1 MTNFTKKDPRFEE
14 ILFTRKQLEKRIKE
28 LAMWVNKTY
37 KDSKDLILVGL
48 LKGSIPFMAQLIKD
62 IKVEHILDFI
72 IASSYSGDIKSTG
85 NVKLVMDLNVD
96 IYGKDVLIIEDIIDS
111 GVTLYKVKKGF
122 ESRNP
127 KSVRIMT
134 LLNKPSKRQADIK
147 PDVYGFEVPDKFL
160 VGFGL
165 DIKEKMR
172 NVPYIGVF
180 NKKYLDKL

>member
-1 MTNFTKKDPRFEE
+1 
-14 ILFTRKQLEKRIKE
+14 
-28 LAMWVNKTY
+28 
-37 KDSKDLILVGL
+37 
-48 LKGSIPFMAQLIKD
+48 
-62 IKVEHILDFI
+62 
-72 IASSYSGDIKSTG
+72 
-85 NVKLVMDLNVD
+85 MDLNIN

-111 GVTLYKVKKGF
+111 GITLYKVKKGF

-127 KSVRIMT
+127 KSIRIMT
-134 LLNKPSKRQADIK
+134 LLNKPSRRQADIK
-147 PDVYGFEVPDKFL
+147 PDIYGFEVPDKFL